1 MYSNHVKILMF
12 CLLIC
17 CISYG
22 QKKDTLDSGNN
33 EDAIAKTPSEEVT
46 EREDTDQIQELDSA
60 SSSPVQEL
68 AYKKENFVDINRLRE
83 DAKILSEQSKKLYEK
98 AEDIR
103 SMSDDMDD
111 AIEDLEDEVDDLE
124 DEAEELLK
132 QAGNLQTCIK
142 LSKEADEILNADSL
156 QLGSDTT
163 SLKDNL
169 NEQKMLM
176 LKMRNSADELLIKA
190 KKVSVSVR
198 EMKESSDE
206 KEDLSDKLEDKA
218 EALEDKAEELEEM
231 AGKLE
236 EEQNLLPFSE
246 RFPFR
251 LGHQVRFT
259 AVPPYN
265 DKDIHLLLLSGLNF
279 SFYINNF
286 LSVGAEDITLRFSE
300 TIYGTRIAISGSP
313 VVSFSYFLARRFELG
328 AGIGTAIQGQVGGDK
343 SYDIALAPFI
353 KLFNENWVAKRF
365 SLGPAVKFNFLARGD
380 FFTRSI
386 PVNQAKVLP
395 EKAWWFDFGITYTFH
410 F

>member
-1 MYSNHVKILMF
+1 MYRNHIKILMF
-12 CLLIC
+12 CFLVY
-17 CISYG
+17 CISYS
-22 QKKDTLDSGNN
+22 QKDTLESGND
-33 EDAIAKTPSEEVT
+33 EGVITEIPLEEVP
-46 EREDTDQIQELDSA
+46 EKKNTDQMQELDSTV
-60 SSSPVQEL
+60 SSPVQEL
-68 AYKKENFVDINRLRE
+68 SHKKGNFTDFDRLRE
-83 DAKILSEQSKKLYEK
+83 DAEVLREQAKKLYEK
-98 AEDIR
+98 AKDIR
-103 SMSDDMDD
+103 NVSDNMDD
-111 AIEDLEDEVDDLE
+111 AIEDLDDEVDDLE
-124 DEAEELLK
+124 DEAQELLK

-142 LSKEADEILNADSL
+142 LSKEADEILYADSL
-156 QLGSDTT
+156 PLGGDTT
-163 SLKDNL
+163 SLKGNL

-190 KKVSVSVR
+190 KKISVSVR

-218 EALEDKAEELEEM
+218 EALEDKAEELEGMAEM
-231 AGKLE
+231 LE
-236 EEQNLLPFSE
+236 EEQNQLPFSE

-265 DKDIHLLLLSGLNF
+265 DRDINLLLLSGLNF

-300 TIYGTRIAISGSP
+300 TIYGTRTAISGSP
-313 VVSFSYFLARRFELG
+313 FISFSYFLARRFELG

-353 KLFNENWVAKRF
+353 KFFNENWVAKRF

-386 PVNQAKVLP
+386 PFDQAKVLP
-395 EKAWWFDFGITYTFH
+395 EKAWWLDFGITYTFH